1 MTKEEFLKQL
11 DEKLKENGV
20 ENTEEVLDIYRKR
33 FDIYYE
39 IDYKDEEIIEALGTP
54 ESIALRCKPH
64 EEKQEEPEIIQPE
77 EQKIEKDETNTDG
90 NKKEYTL
97 DISLSNMKSLHIIH
111 KKSPGVSFFCNEDGY
126 KDMYN
131 FDIAEDSIKIKNR
144 LKTTLFKKTN
154 YNGTLEIGND
164 IKLKRLGIQT
174 VATECNIDSVYAE
187 TISIKNV
194 NGSYTLNNVLGTNIR
209 IDNVNGKISANNLL
223 SKEDIFLSTV
233 SGKME
238 IENIESKGI
247 YLNTISGN
255 YEITNISADEVK
267 LSTISGNI
275 KIETARVKDK
285 NINSSK
291 ISGEIIINK
300 YL

>member
-1 MTKEEFLKQL
+1 MNYFCPKES
-11 DEKLKENGV
+11 DWKLFRKLVPVWQENYMGRLLA
-20 ENTEEVLDIYRKR
+20 EY
-33 FDIYYE
+33 
-39 IDYKDEEIIEALGTP
+39 
-54 ESIALRCKPH
+54 
-64 EEKQEEPEIIQPE
+64 
-77 EQKIEKDETNTDG
+77 QKIINENNNPSTRFWKLNDRMMND
-90 NKKEYTL
+90 
-97 DISLSNMKSLHIIH
+97 

>member
-1 MTKEEFLKQL
+1 
-11 DEKLKENGV
+11 
-20 ENTEEVLDIYRKR
+20 
-33 FDIYYE
+33 
-39 IDYKDEEIIEALGTP
+39 
-54 ESIALRCKPH
+54 
-64 EEKQEEPEIIQPE
+64 
-77 EQKIEKDETNTDG
+77 
-90 NKKEYTL
+90 
-97 DISLSNMKSLHIIH
+97 MKSLHIIH

-164 IKLKRLGIQT
+164 IKLKRLSIQT

-209 IDNVNGKISANNLL
+209 IDNVNGKISTNNLL

-291 ISGEIIINK
+291 ISGKIIINK